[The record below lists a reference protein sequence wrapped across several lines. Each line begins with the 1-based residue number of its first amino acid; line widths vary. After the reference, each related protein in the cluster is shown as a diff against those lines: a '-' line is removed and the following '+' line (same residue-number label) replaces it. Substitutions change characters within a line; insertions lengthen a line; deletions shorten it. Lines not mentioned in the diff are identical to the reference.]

1 MNEKQ
6 FAIICGA
13 FGILVATLLSPMD
26 QLFSE
31 SVLFWG
37 NLLAFWGPHLLIL
50 VLALALCLR
59 GAYIA
64 GILFALA
71 LYLSLYGIWVFF
83 YASPNDSLIW
93 LGYWFSMPGAV
104 IGEILLAI
112 FVNKKRTYSAW
123 VAWLI
128 ALTVISICIAMNQ
141 FILCKTLL
149 HCGI

>member
-6 FAIICGA
+6 SAIICGA

-83 YASPNDSLIW
+83 YASPSDSLIW

-104 IGEILLAI
+104 IGEILLTI
-112 FVNKKRTYSAW
+112 FVNMIEIGRASCRER
-123 VAWLI
+123 V
-128 ALTVISICIAMNQ
+128 
-141 FILCKTLL
+141 
-149 HCGI
+149 

>member
-6 FAIICGA
+6 SAIICGA

-71 LYLSLYGIWVFF
+71 LYLSLYGIWVFSTR
-83 YASPNDSLIW
+83 AR
-93 LGYWFSMPGAV
+93 V
-104 IGEILLAI
+104 I
-112 FVNKKRTYSAW
+112 V
-123 VAWLI
+123 
-128 ALTVISICIAMNQ
+128 
-141 FILCKTLL
+141 
-149 HCGI
+149 

>member
-31 SVLFWG
+31 SVLFLG

-64 GILFALA
+64 GILFALT

-83 YASPNDSLIW
+83 YASPSDSLIW

-112 FVNKKRTYSAW
+112 FVNKKRTYNAW